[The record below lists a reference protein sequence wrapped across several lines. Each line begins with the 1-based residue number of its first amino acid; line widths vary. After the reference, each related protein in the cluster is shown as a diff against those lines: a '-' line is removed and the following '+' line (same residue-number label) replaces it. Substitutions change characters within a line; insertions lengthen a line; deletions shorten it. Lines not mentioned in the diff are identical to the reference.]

1 MKPSNRSC
9 GFGRWAAATLCI
21 IMQLDLLVSAAYNI
35 DTIDNIEETAR
46 SIAADLRSHYHDDEY
61 GQVPGILPGP
71 PAENKSRYYAN
82 GCFFNTGI
90 RLARYTN
97 NDTYAKYTEETW
109 DWIWEVKYIDHE
121 SWLVLM
127 AGMEFPTVQ
136 SLRQPRILTM
146 PPSFCRRGVYVQ
158 LSEEYVAFTGPRAI
172 DPAVDNTSGAGE
184 ATNALAAVPSLLIDG
199 TNPSV
204 TSATGG
210 ISKRND
216 GSGHASNGEEKLA
229 EITTDDRA
237 GAWILTVMC
246 FGLFIAGFVWVS
258 MAD

>member
-1 MKPSNRSC
+1 MILRTSC

-127 AGMEFPTVQ
+127 AGAAFMYNY
-136 SLRQPRILTM
+136 L
-146 PPSFCRRGVYVQ
+146 PSV
-158 LSEEYVAFTGPRAI
+158 LAEAAEEYVALTGPRAI

-237 GAWILTVMC
+237 GAWILTVKC
-246 FGLFIAGFVWVS
+246 FRLFIAGFVWVS